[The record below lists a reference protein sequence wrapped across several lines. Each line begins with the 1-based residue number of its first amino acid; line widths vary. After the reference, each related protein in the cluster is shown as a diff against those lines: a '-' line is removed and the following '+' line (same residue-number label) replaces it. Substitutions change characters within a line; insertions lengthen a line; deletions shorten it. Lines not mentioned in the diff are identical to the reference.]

1 MGVSKEILREGDGQ
15 NYPKKGDKLTMHYRG
30 TLASNG
36 KQFDSS
42 YDRGKPFSFK
52 IGKGEVIQ
60 GTWMTMTSLS
70 WLCHRI
76 GAHLLCF
83 VAASMQPLL
92 CVHFFSLTSMIDACN
107 LCDNPYPRSLC
118 TLYFFVAIP
127 TYHCGDT

>member
-52 IGKGEVIQ
+52 IGKGEVIYMDLEGNKIENPEVQ
-60 GTWMTMTSLS
+60 FFPHDLS
-70 WLCHRI
+70 YKTKLKNGYLKWYYKNNS
-76 GAHLLCF
+76 F
-83 VAASMQPLL
+83 VYISPDGKR
-92 CVHFFSLTSMIDACN
+92 FFE
-107 LCDNPYPRSLC
+107 
-118 TLYFFVAIP
+118 
-127 TYHCGDT
+127 